1 MIDIDKYDDNNIF
14 SKILNREIPSTPI
27 FEDEHVY
34 AFEDI
39 NPQAPVHILIIP
51 KKKFCS
57 LRDFTSKADDLTF
70 LAVMRSIDKIANKLN
85 LEDGYRV
92 ISNIGKIGGQEVP
105 HFHIH
110 LLGGKNLGKILGD

>member
-1 MIDIDKYDDNNIF
+1 
-14 SKILNREIPSTPI
+14 
-27 FEDEHVY
+27 
-34 AFEDI
+34 
-39 NPQAPVHILIIP
+39 
-51 KKKFCS
+51 
-57 LRDFTSKADDLTF
+57 
-70 LAVMRSIDKIANKLN
+70 MRSIDKIANKLN

>member
-39 NPQAPVHILIIP
+39 NPQAPIHILIIP
-51 KKKFCS
+51 KKPFCS
-57 LRDFTSKADDLTF
+57 FIDFSKKADEKLIAGF
-70 LAVMRSIDKIANKLN
+70 FKSITKITELLN
-85 LEDGYRV
+85 LKDGYRLITNV
-92 ISNIGKIGGQEVP
+92 GNYGCQEVP
-105 HFHIH
+105 HLHFH
-110 LLGGKNLGKILGD
+110 LLSGKNIGRIVSD